1 MAAVGEVKSTK
12 IIQSY
17 VSSNSYYGYVPPI
30 NQTTIKQ
37 NNYQQIDNQYSYDTQ
52 SQVYLN
58 KSDKSAHLNQQQHQH
73 QQQQNNGNDTT
84 LAMETDDVDNLN
96 GDNLHCQNNHYV
108 IPEMVKSLHGLDN
121 NLINTRSYCSRDPG
135 SRGEGDSVGLIYR
148 VTHSDAD
155 AETVH
160 NNNNNN
166 NNNNYYY
173 YYNNNNSN
181 GNDCYYNNNRNTVT
195 RSTDIQRRNRKRNNY
210 EHDGAEADG
219 FQNHGKKKFRPDGG
233 NKRVCRET
241 RICTRDSGPS
251 AMHNEPATCLV
262 SSSVRCFPIQSQVSQ
277 VNQVNHHCNDS
288 YNPSWVQP
296 PCNSSEPY
304 PIQCETRVT
313 RDSTQVN
320 KENLVTRVDNLVD
333 YEMMLMETHGCSAY
347 HLHRHQLL
355 DIDTFDTEF

>member
-1 MAAVGEVKSTK
+1 MAAVSEVKSTR

-17 VSSNSYYGYVPPI
+17 VSSNHYYGYVPPI
-30 NQTTIKQ
+30 NETIIKQ
-37 NNYQQIDNQYSYDTQ
+37 NNYQQIDKQYSYNSQ

-58 KSDKSAHLNQQQHQH
+58 KTDKSAYFNQQQQ
-73 QQQQNNGNDTT
+73 QQQQNNGNNT

-108 IPEMVKSLHGLDN
+108 IPEMVKRLDGLDN
-121 NLINTRSYCSRDPG
+121 NLINTRSYCGGDPG
-135 SRGEGDSVGLIYR
+135 SRGTGDSVGLIYR

-155 AETVH
+155 ADADADH
-160 NNNNNN
+160 HHHNNN

-173 YYNNNNSN
+173 YYNN
-181 GNDCYYNNNRNTVT
+181 RNTVT
-195 RSTDIQRRNRKRNNY
+195 GSTDIQRRNRKRNNY

-262 SSSVRCFPIQSQVSQ
+262 TSSVRSFPIQSQVNQ
-277 VNQVNHHCNDS
+277 VNKVNDVNDVNDVNHHCNDS
-288 YNPSWVQP
+288 YNPNWVQP
-296 PCNSSEPY
+296 PGNSSEPY
-304 PIQCETRVT
+304 PIQCETRVIC
-313 RDSTQVN
+313 DSTRIN